1 MRRLSWILIS
11 LLLLAALPAGAQEDG
26 AGPLTW
32 FAFSTVKPGK
42 TEAAVAFTLESKEL
56 MEGLIADGTILSWGL
71 ATPINHTPG
80 DLWNHVQWVTVADWS
95 KVDDW
100 VAAVMGRM
108 EEMDEATI
116 AENMQR
122 AQQIYVEGS
131 HFDEVVRHPVFS
143 RGSGAAPRYFYAAEF
158 VAKPGQESAMVKL
171 FKEAV
176 APLLDEL
183 VADGAMTSYG
193 VYSTELHLDVEWT
206 HRFWYGLPNLAA
218 IDTMKEKFGRLGTPA
233 FEAWA
238 GSVFADEGHYDKVLM
253 VLHYAP
259 QPTTD

>member
-1 MRRLSWILIS
+1 MRRFAWVLIS
-11 LLLLAALPAGAQEDG
+11 LFLLAALPAAAQEDG

-32 FAFSTVKPGK
+32 FAFCKVKPGM
-42 TEAAVAFTLESKEL
+42 TEAAVAFTLEDKEL
-56 MEGLIADGTILSWGL
+56 MDGLMADGTILSWGL

-108 EEMDEATI
+108 EEMDEATR

-131 HFDEVVRHPVFS
+131 HFDEVVRHSVFS
-143 RGSGAAPRYFYAAEF
+143 RGSGAVPRYFWNGEF
-158 VAKPGQESAMVKL
+158 TAKKGQEGAMVKL

-183 VADGAMTSYG
+183 VAEGAMTSYG

-206 HRFWYGLPNLAA
+206 HRFWYGLPGLAG
-218 IDTMKEKFGRLGTPA
+218 IDAMKKKFGRLGTPA

-238 GSVFADEGHYDKVLM
+238 NAVFSDEGHYDKVVM

-259 QPTTD
+259 QPASE